1 MQVQPDGQGQVGT
14 MARSNEAA
22 SNQAAAAGLGRGS
35 FTTHD
40 YRDVLRRAFEHAV
53 AFRQSL
59 SARPPRPVGGAPQL
73 DVLFG
78 GPTPETGLA
87 GDEVIDALVAAAEP
101 GLLRSAGPRSF
112 AWVMG
117 ASHPVGVA
125 ADWLTSAWGQNS
137 AIFATSPAAAAVEKA
152 AAQWLLDIL
161 DLPRAA
167 SVGFATGATMANFVC
182 LAAAR
187 TALLAGEG
195 WDVEADGLQGAPQI
209 RVFIGADAHTSVFA
223 ALQYLGI
230 GHARAVRVAT
240 DAQGRMNAGALCE
253 AMKQGDGPP
262 LVVAQAGQI
271 NSGACDPFI
280 RIADLCRDSSA
291 WLHIDGAFGLWARSC
306 PDLAHLTSGLERAD
320 SWATDGHKWLQVP
333 YDCGYAIV
341 RDAEAHRRA
350 MTIAASYLPSAADGE
365 FDPSGYVPELS
376 RRARGFATWAM
387 IRALGREGIATM
399 VGQHCALARRIS
411 TALAAEPGIEI
422 LNDVVLNQV
431 VIGFGPGLPRETQD
445 ALARAVVARVQNDNV
460 CFVGG
465 ADWKGRSVMR
475 ISVISCQTT
484 EADAD
489 TLANAVARAWGNV
502 QTDHM
507 EKRLGP

>member
-1 MQVQPDGQGQVGT
+1 
-14 MARSNEAA
+14 
-22 SNQAAAAGLGRGS
+22 
-35 FTTHD
+35 
-40 YRDVLRRAFEHAV
+40 VLRRAFEHAL
-53 AFRQSL
+53 AFRKSL
-59 SARPPRPVGGAPQL
+59 PAHPPRPAFGAAEL
-73 DVLFG
+73 DAHFG
-78 GPTPETGLA
+78 SPTPETGLPGEEA
-87 GDEVIDALVAAAEP
+87 IDALVAAAEP

-137 AIFATSPAAAAVEKA
+137 AIFATSPAAAVAEKA
-152 AAQWLLDIL
+152 AAHWLLDIL

-187 TALLAGEG
+187 NALLAREG
-195 WDVEADGLQGAPQI
+195 WDVEAEGLQGAPLI
-209 RVFIGADAHTSVFA
+209 RVFVGADAHATVFA

-230 GHARAVRVAT
+230 GHARAVRVTT
-240 DAQGRMNAGALCE
+240 DAAGRMNAGALE
-253 AMKQGDGPP
+253 KAMRRGGGPS

-271 NSGACDPFI
+271 NSGACDPFVE
-280 RIADLCRDSSA
+280 IADLCRDSSA

-306 PDLAHLTSGLERAD
+306 PDLAHLADGAERAD

-350 MTIAASYLPSAADGE
+350 MTIGASYLPSAMEGE

-387 IRALGREGIATM
+387 IRALGRDGIAAM
-399 VGQHCALARRIS
+399 VGRHCALARRIAA
-411 TALAAEPGIEI
+411 TLAAEPGIEI

-431 VIGFGPGLPRETQD
+431 MAGFGPGLPGERQD
-445 ALARAVVARVQNDNV
+445 ALAREVVARVQADNV

-465 ADWKGRSVMR
+465 AEWKGRWIMR
-475 ISVISCQTT
+475 VSVISWQTT

-489 TLANAVARAWGNV
+489 ALADAVARAWHAVRKGWMA
-502 QTDHM
+502 Q
-507 EKRLGP
+507 PPAP